1 MTITRTIEVD
11 GITVSLSVELTYE
24 ETKQALREHLAHL
37 DSVFLKEFLDFKH
50 PESELLKE
58 LLAPATNPAEEADL
72 IKSYIRRK
80 YAADFALNEEETTDA

>member
-1 MTITRTIEVD
+1 MKINRTCEVD
-11 GITVSLSVELTYE
+11 GITVSLSIELTPE

-58 LLAPATNPAEEADL
+58 LLAPATTPAEEAVL
-72 IKSYIRRK
+72 IRSYIHRK
-80 YAADFALNEEETTDA
+80 YAADFALNAEDTANG